1 MLPESVEVDFLMTSL
16 GIPSE
21 TGVLTPPSPP
31 PAIGVEAMVGV
42 QLAEFADVIEGVV

>member
-21 TGVLTPPSPP
+21 TGVLSPPSP